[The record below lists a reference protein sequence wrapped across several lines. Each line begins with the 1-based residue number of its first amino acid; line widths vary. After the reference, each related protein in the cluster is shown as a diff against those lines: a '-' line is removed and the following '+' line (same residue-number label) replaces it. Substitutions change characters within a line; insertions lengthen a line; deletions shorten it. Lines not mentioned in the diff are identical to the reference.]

1 MTKMN
6 KQQLYQYKYP
16 HPAVTTDCV
25 LFCYKNKQ
33 LQVLLIK
40 RGNNPYK
47 GWWAFPG
54 GFMDIDE
61 SIEECAKRELKEE
74 THLENIYMQQFHC
87 FGSVNRDPRERV
99 VTIAFMAFIRSDDY
113 TVIADDDAND
123 ARWFS
128 IDELPPLAFDHKE
141 MLTIALQKLRERI
154 HFEPIVFHLLNE
166 EFSMSELQN
175 VYECILDTHF
185 NQEYFAKK
193 ILSANILI
201 EIPSP
206 SHDMKYA
213 FNKESYQQL
222 KEKEKD
228 KIII

>member
-87 FGSVNRDPRERV
+87 LGSVNRDPRERV

-113 TVIADDDAND
+113 KVIADDDASD

-141 MLTIALQKLRERI
+141 MLTIALQELRKKI

-185 NQEYFAKK
+185 NQEDFAQK
-193 ILSANILI
+193 ILSSNILI

-206 SHDMKYA
+206 THDMKYA